1 MSRNQARAEG
11 PGRYKKATKTVAGMG
26 GGFLKATK
34 PVLIARQSELDLSGK
49 GLLWAVA

>member
-11 PGRYKKATKTVAGMG
+11 PGRYKKVTKTVAGMG
-26 GGFLKATK
+26 GFLEATK
-34 PVLIARQSELDLSGK
+34 PLQIARRSELDLSGK